1 MSGAEITI
9 TVDDASTAAILGQ
22 LMALM
27 DDMTPVMDE
36 IGGHLVASTQMRF
49 EDGKGPGG
57 VAWKP
62 SLRALKSKGQ
72 TLVESGRLKASIAHE
87 AGPKSVTVGTNVHY
101 AAIHQFGGEIQ
112 QYAYSRK
119 VRFRTF
125 EETDADGVIRK
136 RTLFALKKA
145 KKGVTEKAVEFGARV
160 IKMPARPFLGFDE
173 DDRAA
178 VTDIIAGHIN
188 RITGAGGAPTV

>member
-9 TVDDASTAAILGQ
+9 TVDDAGTAAILGQ
-22 LMALM
+22 LAALM

-49 EDGKGPGG
+49 EDSKGPGG

-62 SLRALKSKGQ
+62 SLRALKAKGQ
-72 TLVESGRLKASIAHE
+72 TLVESGRLKASITHE
-87 AGPKSVTVGTNVHY
+87 AGPKSVTVGTNVAY

-119 VRFRTF
+119 VRFRSF
-125 EETDADGVIRK
+125 EETGEDGVIRK
-136 RTLFALKKA
+136 RHHFANAKA
-145 KKGVTEKAVEFGARV
+145 KKDVTEKAVEFGARA
-160 IKMPARPFLGFDE
+160 ITMPARPFLGFDE
-173 DDRAA
+173 DDRTA
-178 VTDIIAGHIN
+178 VVDIIAGHIN
-188 RITGAGGAPTV
+188 RITGGGGAATL